1 MKKTAFILLCVL
13 FIFGL
18 TACAKYPKT
27 DLEGKAWN
35 KEWEMLGTA
44 LGIEAPQNGFSLHEN
59 DSILTGDDT
68 YFATWVSG
76 EPTKWTNDAG
86 KETDLYPAQIY
97 VMLYGCGDKEQAL
110 EAKNDYLSKEESTY
124 KVTEKWEETVL
135 GQPYTLIAYTCG
147 SATNPYNRGVSAF
160 GVYQNYVVN
169 AELSC
174 TEGFQGN
181 ERALLK
187 EFLNG
192 CHLAKDFE

>member
-1 MKKTAFILLCVL
+1 MLKNREIKLKNHEI
-13 FIFGL
+13 
-18 TACAKYPKT
+18 
-27 DLEGKAWN
+27 GK
-35 KEWEMLGTA
+35 
-44 LGIEAPQNGFSLHEN
+44 ICRN

-97 VMLYGCGDKEQAL
+97 VMLYGCGDREQAL

-135 GQPYTLIAYTCG
+135 GQSYTLIAYTCG